1 MIKFLLTIIII
12 LSMNIF
18 TLFGKVLDNTN
29 ITIGVYKYD
38 NENFILDIKETPII
52 YQNDTGKMLMTTKNV
67 KTLLTINTNNYKI
80 INTKTLI
87 NAKANF
93 INKEKVN
100 LYGYLLERWYYKID
114 WTINGINPIFNK
126 KFSTNDYLTLG
137 SSSQLILNNNIINTC
152 LYQTYTNEYY
162 EIRTNE
168 ILFHILTNE
177 GINLKDYLVSKKH
190 EQPLFT
196 KNEQGIWVKKG
207 KWYDFWE
214 DDNVLVI
221 GNSRIN
227 TNIYKTRF
235 IEEMEI
241 VKVENIEKS
250 QLPLNER
257 GYTDESG
264 VYFDEID
271 KINEFKTK
279 YHLGLQILKDNDKC
293 TTYHGYYLDIQPH
306 INYPS
311 IIFTNKRYS
320 SLNVYKQYSYVT
332 NYINT
337 NIIVTNDLAN
347 FQNIKDKYFKLINVE
362 DLEKYYD

>member
-1 MIKFLLTIIII
+1 
-12 LSMNIF
+12 MNIF

-29 ITIGVYKYD
+29 ITIVVYKYD
-38 NENFILDIKETPII
+38 DEKFILDIKETPII
-52 YQNDTGKMLMTTKNV
+52 YQNNTGRRVLTIKNV
-67 KTLLTINTNNYKI
+67 RTLFTINTNNYKI
-80 INTKTLI
+80 INTKTLV
-87 NAKANF
+87 NAKANL
-93 INKEKVN
+93 INKERVN
-100 LYGYLLERWYYKID
+100 VYGQWLSRWNYRID
-114 WTINGINPIFNK
+114 WTINNIFNPIFNK
-126 KFSTNDYLTLG
+126 KFSTNDSIYLENSTL
-137 SSSQLILNNNIINTC
+137 SILHENIINTC

-168 ILFHILTNE
+168 MTFDNLKDSD
-177 GINLKDYLVSKKH
+177 GIRLKDYLVSKKH

-196 KNEQGIWVKKG
+196 KEEQGIWVKKG